1 MKYRKVRLLLG
12 VALAV
17 TAITVAAQE
26 QKTPKHSAM
35 PDCPMMSD
43 AQAAAVD
50 ERGDKGMGF
59 SHEKTTH
66 HFRILPDGGAIEVT
80 GNDAADLTSCNQIRM
95 HLGHIAKMF
104 AAGNFQVP
112 MFVHDKIP
120 DGARTMQEM
129 KSKITY
135 TYEELQKGGRVRI
148 TTSDPQA
155 LAAVH
160 EFLRF
165 QITEQSVENSRG
177 FHGVRAAGS
186 VLRWRSGHR
195 DEERCERLGTRQPGS
210 FHG

>member
-17 TAITVAAQE
+17 TAITVAAQD

-165 QITEQSVENSRG
+165 QITEHRTGDPLE
-177 FHGVRAAGS
+177 AA
-186 VLRWRSGHR
+186 R
-195 DEERCERLGTRQPGS
+195 
-210 FHG
+210 